1 MKLRRYRIQNGL
13 SMAQMAEKI
22 GCSIPSLCRYE
33 IGKTFPTRKRIKDI
47 VAATEGNVTEKDFD
61 EPESN

>member
-1 MKLRRYRIQNGL
+1 MKLRRYRIQNGF

-22 GCSIPSLCRYE
+22 GCSVSSLCRYE
-33 IGKTFPTRKRIKDI
+33 IGKNYPTRKRLRAILS
-47 VAATEGNVTEKDFD
+47 ATEGRVTEKDFD